1 MTNIIIYILLIYLID
16 QIIDYTIFVTTHG
29 RREENGKMTKN
40 IRFQDPKRTKEIQ
53 EDMRDY
59 GRALAGRGLIIGG
72 FIIIAMFL
80 SYFFG
85 IK

>member
-1 MTNIIIYILLIYLID
+1 
-16 QIIDYTIFVTTHG
+16 
-29 RREENGKMTKN
+29 MTKN

>member
-1 MTNIIIYILLIYLID
+1 MIEY
-16 QIIDYTIFVTTHG
+16 G
-29 RREENGKMTKN
+29 EKN

-59 GRALAGRGLIIGG
+59 GRALAGRGLVIGG
-72 FIIIAMFL
+72 FIIIVILL

>member
-1 MTNIIIYILLIYLID
+1 M
-16 QIIDYTIFVTTHG
+16 
-29 RREENGKMTKN
+29 RKN

-59 GRALAGRGLIIGG
+59 GRALTGRGLIIGA
-72 FIIIAMFL
+72 FIIIVILL

>member
-1 MTNIIIYILLIYLID
+1 M
-16 QIIDYTIFVTTHG
+16 
-29 RREENGKMTKN
+29 RKN

-53 EDMRDY
+53 EDMRDC
-59 GRALAGRGLIIGG
+59 GWSLTGRGLIIGA
-72 FIIIAMFL
+72 FIIIVILL

>member
-1 MTNIIIYILLIYLID
+1 M
-16 QIIDYTIFVTTHG
+16 
-29 RREENGKMTKN
+29 RKN

-59 GRALAGRGLIIGG
+59 GRALTGRGLIIGA
-72 FIIIAMFL
+72 FIIVILL

>member
-1 MTNIIIYILLIYLID
+1 MK
-16 QIIDYTIFVTTHG
+16 
-29 RREENGKMTKN
+29 RN

-53 EDMRDY
+53 EDMKDY
-59 GRALAGRGLIIGG
+59 GRALTGRGLIIGG
-72 FIIIAMFL
+72 FIIIAILL

>member
-1 MTNIIIYILLIYLID
+1 MYLDRIW
-16 QIIDYTIFVTTHG
+16 Q
-29 RREENGKMTKN
+29 KN

-59 GRALAGRGLIIGG
+59 RRALAGRGLVIGG
-72 FIIIAMFL
+72 FIIIVILL